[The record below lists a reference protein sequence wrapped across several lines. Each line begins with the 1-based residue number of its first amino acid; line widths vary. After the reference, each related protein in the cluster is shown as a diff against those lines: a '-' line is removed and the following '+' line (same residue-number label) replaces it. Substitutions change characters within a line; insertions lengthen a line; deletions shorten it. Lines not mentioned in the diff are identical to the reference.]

1 MPAATTSPTSTTS
14 RRRRLDRTTVV
25 EAARQLLDD
34 EGLAALSMPRLGE
47 RLGVTAMALYRHV
60 SDRADLESAVVELV
74 LSDLAVEG
82 EAGEEVGEDAAGESV
97 DVIATWMHRVRA
109 CWLAH
114 PWLGSLLGSS
124 TSLNP
129 SWVTALEHLAH
140 ALEWAGLPDDEV
152 ARELV
157 RISRTTC
164 GIVIQEIAAPLPQ
177 PGGVARSLR
186 RYAPAL
192 RQYDNDALFDDLVA
206 ETVRR
211 VERHSSPTPD
221 EQ

>member
-1 MPAATTSPTSTTS
+1 MPAATTPGRT
-14 RRRRLDRTTVV
+14 RLDRATVV
-25 EAARQLLDD
+25 EAARELLDG

-47 RLGVTAMALYRHV
+47 RLGVSAMALYRHV

-74 LSDLAVEG
+74 LGDLAVED
-82 EAGEEVGEDAAGESV
+82 ASEDDFEDDSDGAV
-97 DVIATWMHRVRA
+97 ATWMHRVRA
-109 CWLAH
+109 HWLEH

-140 ALEWAGLPDDEV
+140 ALERAGLPDDEV
-152 ARELV
+152 GRELV

-177 PGGVARSLR
+177 PGGLARSLG
-186 RYAPAL
+186 RYSPAL
-192 RQYDNDALFDDLVA
+192 RRYDNDALFDDLVA

-211 VERHSSPTPD
+211 VERLGRD
-221 EQ
+221 E

>member
-1 MPAATTSPTSTTS
+1 
-14 RRRRLDRTTVV
+14 VV
-25 EAARQLLDD
+25 DAARDLLDD
-34 EGLAALSMPRLGE
+34 EGSAAFSMTRLGE

-60 SDRADLESAVVELV
+60 SDRADLERAVVEQV
-74 LSDLAVEG
+74 LGDLAVG
-82 EAGEEVGEDAAGESV
+82 DDSEDAV
-97 DVIATWMHRVRA
+97 ATWMHRVRA
-109 CWLAH
+109 HWREH

-129 SWVTALEHLAH
+129 AWVAALEHLAL
-140 ALEWAGLPDDEV
+140 ALERAGLPADEV

-164 GIVIQEIAAPLPQ
+164 GIVIQELAAPLPR

-192 RQYDNDALFDDLVA
+192 RRYDNDALFDDLVA

-211 VERHSSPTPD
+211 IGRLSGGG
-221 EQ
+221 

>member
-1 MPAATTSPTSTTS
+1 MPAATTSPSTP
-14 RRRRLDRTTVV
+14 RRPRLDRATVV

-82 EAGEEVGEDAAGESV
+82 DTSGDAAGDAVDAEAEADAV
-97 DVIATWMHRVRA
+97 DVIATWMRRVRA
-109 CWLAH
+109 RWLEH

-129 SWVTALEHLAH
+129 SWVAALEHLAH
-140 ALEWAGLPDDEV
+140 ALERAGLPDDEV

-192 RQYDNDALFDDLVA
+192 RRYDNDALFEDLIA

-211 VERHSSPTPD
+211 VKR
-221 EQ
+221 

>member
-1 MPAATTSPTSTTS
+1 MPAATTSPSTP
-14 RRRRLDRTTVV
+14 RRPRLDRATVV

-74 LSDLAVEG
+74 LSDLDVEG
-82 EAGEEVGEDAAGESV
+82 DTSGDAVGEAVDAEADAV
-97 DVIATWMHRVRA
+97 DAIATWMRRVRA
-109 CWLAH
+109 RWLEH

-140 ALEWAGLPDDEV
+140 ALERAGLPDDEV

-186 RYAPAL
+186 RYAAAL
-192 RQYDNDALFDDLVA
+192 RHYDNDALFDDLVA

-211 VERHSSPTPD
+211 VTR
-221 EQ
+221 

>member
-1 MPAATTSPTSTTS
+1 MPAATAP
-14 RRRRLDRTTVV
+14 RRPRLDRATVV
-25 EAARQLLDD
+25 EAARELLDD

-60 SDRADLESAVVELV
+60 SDRADLERAVVELV
-74 LSDLAVEG
+74 LGDLAIDDG
-82 EAGEEVGEDAAGESV
+82 TDDAV
-97 DVIATWMHRVRA
+97 ATWMRRVRSH
-109 CWLAH
+109 WLEH

-129 SWVTALEHLAH
+129 SWVTAIEHLAH
-140 ALEWAGLPDDEV
+140 ALERAGLPDDEV

-192 RQYDNDALFDDLVA
+192 RRYDDDALFDDLVA
-206 ETVRR
+206 ETIRR
-211 VERHSSPTPD
+211 LDRLSD
-221 EQ
+221 A

>member
-1 MPAATTSPTSTTS
+1 MPAATSS
-14 RRRRLDRTTVV
+14 RRTRLDRATVV
-25 EAARQLLDD
+25 EAARELLDG
-34 EGLAALSMPRLGE
+34 EGLAAFSMPRLGE
-47 RLGVTAMALYRHV
+47 RLGVSAMALYRHV

-74 LSDLAVEG
+74 LSGLAVEDDS
-82 EAGEEVGEDAAGESV
+82 EDAV
-97 DVIATWMHRVRA
+97 ATWMHRVRA
-109 CWLAH
+109 RWLEH

-129 SWVTALEHLAH
+129 SWVTALEHLAR
-140 ALEWAGLPDDEV
+140 ALERAGLPDDEV

-157 RISRTTC
+157 RTSRTTC

-186 RYAPAL
+186 RYAPGL
-192 RQYDNDALFDDLVA
+192 RRYDNDALFDDLVA

-211 VERHSSPTPD
+211 VERLSRGR
-221 EQ
+221 

>member
-1 MPAATTSPTSTTS
+1 MPAATNPPAAS
-14 RRRRLDRTTVV
+14 RRPRLDRATVV
-25 EAARQLLDD
+25 EAARELLDA
-34 EGLAALSMPRLGE
+34 EGLDALSMPRLGE
-47 RLGVTAMALYRHV
+47 RLGVSAMALYRHV

-74 LSDLAVEG
+74 LGDLAVE
-82 EAGEEVGEDAAGESV
+82 DESG
-97 DVIATWMHRVRA
+97 DDSEGAIATWMHRVRA
-109 CWLAH
+109 HWLEH

-129 SWVTALEHLAH
+129 SWVTALVHLAR
-140 ALEWAGLPDDEV
+140 ALERAGLPDDEV

-157 RISRTTC
+157 RTSRTTC

-177 PGGVARSLR
+177 PGGVAGSLR

-192 RQYDNDALFDDLVA
+192 RSYDNDALFDDLVA

-211 VERHSSPTPD
+211 VARLARSGP
-221 EQ
+221 

>member
-1 MPAATTSPTSTTS
+1 MPAATTSPPSS
-14 RRRRLDRTTVV
+14 RRPRLDRATVV

-82 EAGEEVGEDAAGESV
+82 DTSGDAAGDAVDAEAEADAV
-97 DVIATWMHRVRA
+97 DVIATWMRRVRA
-109 CWLAH
+109 RWLEH

-129 SWVTALEHLAH
+129 SWVAALEHLAH
-140 ALEWAGLPDDEV
+140 ALERAGLPDDEV

-192 RQYDNDALFDDLVA
+192 RRYDNDALFEDLIA

-211 VERHSSPTPD
+211 VTH
-221 EQ
+221 

>member
-1 MPAATTSPTSTTS
+1 MPAATAP
-14 RRRRLDRTTVV
+14 RRPRLDRATVV
-25 EAARQLLDD
+25 EAARELLDD

-60 SDRADLESAVVELV
+60 RDRADLERAVVELV
-74 LSDLAVEG
+74 LGDLAIDDG
-82 EAGEEVGEDAAGESV
+82 TNDAV
-97 DVIATWMHRVRA
+97 ATWMRRVRSH
-109 CWLAH
+109 WLEH

-129 SWVTALEHLAH
+129 SWVTAIEHLAH
-140 ALEWAGLPDDEV
+140 ALERAGLPDDEV

-192 RQYDNDALFDDLVA
+192 RRYDDDALFDDLVA
-206 ETVRR
+206 ETIHRLDR
-211 VERHSSPTPD
+211 LSND
-221 EQ
+221 A

>member
-1 MPAATTSPTSTTS
+1 
-14 RRRRLDRTTVV
+14 VV
-25 EAARQLLDD
+25 EAARQMLDD

-82 EAGEEVGEDAAGESV
+82 DTGEGAEGEAVE
-97 DVIATWMHRVRA
+97 VIATWMHRVRA
-109 CWLAH
+109 RWLEH

-140 ALEWAGLPDDEV
+140 ALERAGLPDDEV

-192 RQYDNDALFDDLVA
+192 RRYDNDALFDDLVA

-211 VERHSSPTPD
+211 VMRRSSRTPD
-221 EQ
+221 EH

>member
-1 MPAATTSPTSTTS
+1 MPAATTPGRT
-14 RRRRLDRTTVV
+14 RLDRATVV
-25 EAARQLLDD
+25 AAARQLLDS

-47 RLGVTAMALYRHV
+47 RLGVSAMALYRHV

-74 LSDLAVEG
+74 LGDLAVEDDS
-82 EAGEEVGEDAAGESV
+82 EDAV
-97 DVIATWMHRVRA
+97 ATWMHRVRA
-109 CWLAH
+109 HWLEH

-129 SWVTALEHLAH
+129 SWVTALDHLAD
-140 ALEWAGLPDDEV
+140 ALERAGLPDDEV

-177 PGGVARSLR
+177 PGGLAVSLR
-186 RYAPAL
+186 RYAAAL
-192 RQYDNDALFDDLVA
+192 RRYDNDALFDDLVA

-211 VERHSSPTPD
+211 VERLGGGRMSG
-221 EQ
+221 

>member
-1 MPAATTSPTSTTS
+1 M
-14 RRRRLDRTTVV
+14 V

-74 LSDLAVEG
+74 LGDLAVEDDS
-82 EAGEEVGEDAAGESV
+82 EDAV
-97 DVIATWMHRVRA
+97 ATWMHRVRA
-109 CWLAH
+109 HWLEH
-114 PWLGSLLGSS
+114 PWLGSLLGTS

-140 ALEWAGLPDDEV
+140 ALECAGLADDAV

-177 PGGVARSLR
+177 PGGIARSLR
-186 RYAPAL
+186 RYATAL
-192 RQYDNDALFDDLVA
+192 RRYDNDALFDDLVA
-206 ETVRR
+206 ETLDR
-211 VERHSSPTPD
+211 VERLGGG
-221 EQ
+221 

>member
-1 MPAATTSPTSTTS
+1 MPAATAS
-14 RRRRLDRTTVV
+14 RRTRLDRVIVV
-25 EAARQLLDD
+25 DAARDLLDD
-34 EGLAALSMPRLGE
+34 EGLAAFSMTRLGE

-60 SDRADLESAVVELV
+60 TDRADLESAVVEQV
-74 LSDLAVEG
+74 LGDLAVG
-82 EAGEEVGEDAAGESV
+82 HDSDEAV
-97 DVIATWMHRVRA
+97 ATWMHRVRA
-109 CWLAH
+109 HWREH

-129 SWVTALEHLAH
+129 AWVVALEHLAL
-140 ALEWAGLPDDEV
+140 ALERAGLPADEV

-164 GIVIQEIAAPLPQ
+164 GIVIQELAAPLPQ

-192 RQYDNDALFDDLVA
+192 RRYDNDALFDDLVA

-211 VERHSSPTPD
+211 IGRLSGAG
-221 EQ
+221 